1 MRVFPTLGIS
11 LKSAIGRVEDASGGR
26 SLRPAP
32 FRTSHRTLQM
42 PTLLQRDLLEAPIDD
57 RDHDPIS
64 IVETFPGVRLAPSG
78 RERRRHRR
86 YAVRPMYA
94 AVRVWDGE
102 DHIVDGHLLDI
113 SIAGARFE
121 SDRAFE
127 ADERLRFEIELPGG
141 AATLRGLAR
150 VVRQVVE
157 HEALGDMLVAV
168 EFERFDTRIDGAT
181 LTRYLEQG
189 CLLRAA

>member
-1 MRVFPTLGIS
+1 
-11 LKSAIGRVEDASGGR
+11 
-26 SLRPAP
+26 
-32 FRTSHRTLQM
+32 M
-42 PTLLQRDLLEAPIDD
+42 PTLLERDLLEAPIDD
-57 RDHDPIS
+57 RKHDPLS
-64 IVETFPGVRLAPSG
+64 IVETLPGVQMAPSG

-86 YAVRPMYA
+86 YAVRPMFA
-94 AVRVWDGE
+94 AVRVRDAE
-102 DHIVDGHLLDI
+102 DRIVDGHLLDI

-121 SDRAFE
+121 SDRGFE

-141 AATLRGLAR
+141 AATLRGVAR

-157 HEALGDMLVAV
+157 HEAIGDMLVAV